1 VSPGVLRIA
10 PWRGLKGWGSDSI
23 AEGGFCC
30 RFFGVGSPGEPE
42 YFQPMTGENFRLL
55 EVIIGALL
63 FVAGYVLYA
72 KLAGK
77 TEGNAHRWRLL
88 AMGLMMTGVFVASFR
103 FFYQHALHN
112 R

>member
-1 VSPGVLRIA
+1 
-10 PWRGLKGWGSDSI
+10 
-23 AEGGFCC
+23 
-30 RFFGVGSPGEPE
+30 
-42 YFQPMTGENFRLL
+42 MTGENFRLL

-72 KLAGK
+72 KFAGK

-88 AMGLMMTGVFVASFR
+88 AMGLMMTGIFVASFR
-103 FFYQHALHN
+103 FFYQQALHN